1 MIRKSAVAHK
11 QQGKGAGST
20 LEVVPKVAL
29 KRKNDAKDDRLPKKG
44 TSPFVGSQQ
53 QKSLLPVHHGV
64 GKGLMTG
71 KGPIITGPIQ
81 RLVTHKDYAI
91 EMDNSI
97 IKETNLDLSGEQA
110 TEDLEASGL
119 YDLSR
124 VHTRCFQFDN
134 FRVHPNLRHFYL
146 FILGVGADEGP
157 PGHIRGQRGGHPLTS

>member
-11 QQGKGAGST
+11 QQGKGARST

-53 QKSLLPVHHGV
+53 QKSLLPVHHEV
-64 GKGLMTG
+64 GKG
-71 KGPIITGPIQ
+71 
-81 RLVTHKDYAI
+81 
-91 EMDNSI
+91 
-97 IKETNLDLSGEQA
+97 
-110 TEDLEASGL
+110 
-119 YDLSR
+119 LSR

-157 PGHIRGQRGGHPLTS
+157 PGHIHGQRWGHPSAL